1 MSRRMASLK
10 MMMGEF
16 RVIVVCSSLVIFT
29 LLLCYAFMD
38 LWSERFDMVDES
50 DEFIN
55 LMLDAIMLF

>member
-16 RVIVVCSSLVIFT
+16 RVIVFCSSLVICT

-38 LWSERFDMVDES
+38 L
-50 DEFIN
+50 
-55 LMLDAIMLF
+55 